1 MGGVSVDVRI
11 TVLPGDGVGP
21 EVTAEAV
28 ACLTAVAEQ
37 YGHHFQFE
45 EALIGGAAVDATGD
59 PLPEATLAL
68 CRASDA
74 VLLGA
79 VGGPAWDRHPR
90 NQRPESGLLRLRQ
103 ALGLYANLR
112 PVAVHPALE
121 DASPLKPEIVRG
133 TDLMFVRELSGGLY
147 FGEPRSYSDEAA
159 VNTLPYTRVEIE
171 RVAKVAFGLALSRR
185 KSLVSVDKAN
195 VLETSRLW
203 RKVVDDLAPS
213 YPEVKVQHAYVDSFA
228 MALITRPRD
237 FDVVLTENL
246 FGDILSDEAAVLAGS
261 LGLLPSA
268 SLGGSVGLF
277 EPIHGSAPDL
287 AGRDLAN
294 PIGTILSAA
303 MLLRH
308 GLNLGAE
315 ALALESAVDRVL
327 RGGHGTSDLKGARH
341 SHGTHSLGTRIREAI
356 RPHRTKAP
364 RLVDS
369 AYAWCG
375 SPEGHRSN
383 R

>member
-1 MGGVSVDVRI
+1 MDVRI

-28 ACLTAVAEQ
+28 ACLKSVAER
-37 YGHHFQFE
+37 YGHRFEFQ

-59 PLPEATLAL
+59 PLPEATLKA
-68 CRASDA
+68 CQGSDA

-79 VGGPAWDRHPR
+79 VGGPAWDKHPR
-90 NQRPESGLLRLRQ
+90 DQRPESGLLRLRK

-112 PVAVHPALE
+112 PVSVHPALE
-121 DASPLKPEIVRG
+121 DASPLKPEVVRG

-147 FGEPRSYSDEAA
+147 FGEPRSYSDQAA
-159 VNTLPYTRVEIE
+159 VNTLAYTRAEVE
-171 RVAKVAFGLALSRR
+171 RVAKMAFELASSRR
-185 KSLVSVDKAN
+185 KRLTSVDKAN

-203 RKVVDDLAPS
+203 RKVVDDLAPA
-213 YPEVKVQHAYVDSFA
+213 YPDVAVQHAYVDSFA
-228 MALITRPRD
+228 MSLITRPRD

-268 SLGGSVGLF
+268 SLGGSVGLY
-277 EPIHGSAPDL
+277 EPIHGSAPDI
-287 AGRDLAN
+287 AGQDRAN

-308 GLNLGAE
+308 GLNLTAE
-315 ALALESAVDRVL
+315 AAELEAAVDQTL
-327 RGGHGTSDLKGARH
+327 REGHGTGDLKGARQA
-341 SHGTHSLGTRIREAI
+341 HGTRSLGACVRE
-356 RPHRTKAP
+356 
-364 RLVDS
+364 RLAAAVTPS
-369 AYAWCG
+369 
-375 SPEGHRSN
+375 R
-383 R
+383 

>member
-1 MGGVSVDVRI
+1 MDARI

-28 ACLTAVAEQ
+28 ACLSTIAERF
-37 YGHHFQFE
+37 GHHFQFQ

-59 PLPEATLAL
+59 PLPEATLDL
-68 CRASDA
+68 CRSCDA
-74 VLLGA
+74 VILGA

-90 NQRPESGLLRLRQ
+90 DKRPESGLLRLRK

-112 PVAVHPALE
+112 PVTVHPALE

-159 VNTLPYTRVEIE
+159 VNTLPYTRAEIE
-171 RVAKVAFGLALSRR
+171 RVARVAFELATTRR
-185 KSLVSVDKAN
+185 KRLVSVDKAN

-213 YPEVKVQHAYVDSFA
+213 YPSVAVQHAYVDSFA

-277 EPIHGSAPDL
+277 EPIHGSAPDI
-287 AGRDLAN
+287 AGQDRAN

-303 MLLRH
+303 LLLRH
-308 GLNLGAE
+308 ALHLGPE
-315 ALALESAVDRVL
+315 AQALESAVNRVL
-327 RGGHGTSDLKGARH
+327 KGGHGTGDLKGASH
-341 SHGTHSLGTRIREAI
+341 AHGTRSLGVRIREAI
-356 RPHRTKAP
+356 RLPRKHAP
-364 RLVDS
+364 LLVDS

-383 R
+383 H

>member
-1 MGGVSVDVRI
+1 MDVCI

-28 ACLTAVAEQ
+28 ACLEAVAERF
-37 YGHHFQFE
+37 GHRFRFQ
-45 EALIGGAAVDATGD
+45 EALIGGAAVAATGD
-59 PLPEATLAL
+59 PLPAATLEH
-68 CRASDA
+68 CRSCQA

-79 VGGPAWDRHPR
+79 VGGPAWDHHPR
-90 NQRPESGLLRLRQ
+90 HQRPESGLLRLRQ

-112 PVAVHPALE
+112 PVAVHPSLE
-121 DASPLKPEIVRG
+121 DASPLRPEIVRG

-171 RVAKVAFGLALSRR
+171 RVAKVAFELAAARR
-185 KSLVSVDKAN
+185 QRLVSVDKAN

-203 RKVVDDLAPS
+203 RKVVNDMAPS
-213 YPEVKVQHAYVDSFA
+213 YPEVAVQHAYVDSFA

-268 SLGGSVGLF
+268 SLGGSVGLY
-277 EPIHGSAPDL
+277 EPIHGSAPDI
-287 AGRDLAN
+287 AGQDKAN
-294 PIGTILSAA
+294 PIGTILSSA

-308 GLNLGAE
+308 ALGLAAE
-315 ALALESAVDRVL
+315 AAAVEAAVDTVL
-327 RGGHGTSDLKGARH
+327 RGGHGTGDLQGAQHR
-341 SHGTHSLGTRIREAI
+341 HGTHSLGKVIREAI
-356 RPHRTKAP
+356 RPVSTVTR
-364 RLVDS
+364 
-369 AYAWCG
+369 
-375 SPEGHRSN
+375 
-383 R
+383 

>member
-1 MGGVSVDVRI
+1 MDARI

-21 EVTAEAV
+21 EVTTEAV
-28 ACLTAVAEQ
+28 ACLATIGERF
-37 YGHHFQFE
+37 GHGFQFE

-59 PLPEATLAL
+59 PLPEATLGS

-90 NQRPESGLLRLRQ
+90 DQRPESGLLRLRKG
-103 ALGLYANLR
+103 LGLYANLR
-112 PVAVHPALE
+112 PVSVYPSLE

-159 VNTLPYTRVEIE
+159 VNTLPYTRAEIE
-171 RVAKVAFGLALSRR
+171 RVARVAFELAKARR
-185 KSLVSVDKAN
+185 RSLASVDKAN

-203 RKVVDDLAPS
+203 RKVVDDLAPA
-213 YPEVKVQHAYVDSFA
+213 YPEVKVQHHYVDSFA

-268 SLGGSVGLF
+268 SLGGTVGLF
-277 EPIHGSAPDL
+277 EPIHGSAPDI
-287 AGRDLAN
+287 AGQDRAN

-308 GLNLGAE
+308 ALKLDAE
-315 ALALESAVDRVL
+315 ALALEAAVNKVL
-327 RGGHGTSDLKGARH
+327 KGGHGTGDLRGASH
-341 SHGTHSLGTRIREAI
+341 VHGTRSLGARIREAI
-356 RPHRTKAP
+356 RPPRKKVP

-369 AYAWCG
+369 AYSWCG
-375 SPEGHRSN
+375 SPEGHISN
-383 R
+383 H

>member
-1 MGGVSVDVRI
+1 MDARI

-28 ACLTAVAEQ
+28 ACLAAIAEGC
-37 YGHHFQFE
+37 GHRFQFQ

-59 PLPEATLAL
+59 PLPEATLEL
-68 CRASDA
+68 CRSCDA

-90 NQRPESGLLRLRQ
+90 DQRPESGLLRLRK

-112 PVAVHPALE
+112 PVSVHKSLE
-121 DASPLKPEIVRG
+121 DASPLKPEVVRG

-147 FGEPRSYSDEAA
+147 FGEPRSYSDAAA
-159 VNTLPYTRVEIE
+159 VNTLPYTRAEIE
-171 RVAKVAFGLALSRR
+171 RVARVAFDLAAGRR
-185 KSLVSVDKAN
+185 KNLASVDKAN

-203 RKVVDDLAPS
+203 RKVVDDLAPE
-213 YPEVKVQHAYVDSFA
+213 YPGVKVQHHYVDSFA

-277 EPIHGSAPDL
+277 EPIHGSAPDI
-287 AGRDLAN
+287 AGQDRAN
-294 PIGTILSAA
+294 PVGTILSAA

-308 GLNLGAE
+308 ALKLDVE
-315 ALALESAVDRVL
+315 ALALEAAVNEVL
-327 RGGHGTSDLKGARH
+327 AGGHGTGDLKGASH
-341 SHGTHSLGTRIREAI
+341 LHGTRSLGARVREAI
-356 RPHRTKAP
+356 RSPRTVS
-364 RLVDS
+364 LS
-369 AYAWCG
+369 AVASSAAGCG
-375 SPEGHRSN
+375 SPEGARN
-383 R
+383 QF

>member
-1 MGGVSVDVRI
+1 MDARI

-28 ACLTAVAEQ
+28 ACLATIAERF
-37 YGHHFQFE
+37 GHRFQFQ

-68 CRASDA
+68 CRTSDA
-74 VLLGA
+74 ILLGA

-90 NQRPESGLLRLRQ
+90 DQRPESGLLRLRKG
-103 ALGLYANLR
+103 LGLYANLR
-112 PVAVHPALE
+112 PVSVHPSLE

-171 RVAKVAFGLALSRR
+171 RVARVAFDLATARR
-185 KSLVSVDKAN
+185 KNLASVDKAN

-203 RKVVDDLAPS
+203 RKVVDDLAPA
-213 YPEVKVQHAYVDSFA
+213 YPEVKVQHHYVDSFA

-277 EPIHGSAPDL
+277 EPIHGSAPDI
-287 AGRDLAN
+287 AGQDRAN

-308 GLNLGAE
+308 ALKLSAE
-315 ALALESAVDRVL
+315 ALALESAVNRVL
-327 RGGHGTSDLKGARH
+327 KGGHGTGDLKGASH
-341 SHGTHSLGTRIREAI
+341 LHGTRSLGARIREAI
-356 RPHRTKAP
+356 RPPRKKVP

-369 AYAWCG
+369 AYSWCG
-375 SPEGHRSN
+375 SPEGHSSN
-383 R
+383 H

>member
-1 MGGVSVDVRI
+1 MDVRI
-11 TVLPGDGVGP
+11 TVLAGDGVGP

-28 ACLTAVAEQ
+28 ACLRAVAERF
-37 YGHHFQFE
+37 GHRFTFQ

-59 PLPEATLAL
+59 PLPEKTLDF

-90 NQRPESGLLRLRQ
+90 EQRPESGLLRLRK
-103 ALGLYANLR
+103 ALGLFANLR
-112 PVAVHPALE
+112 PVTVHPALE
-121 DASPLKPEIVRG
+121 DASPLKPEVVRG
-133 TDLMFVRELSGGLY
+133 TDVMFVRELSGGLY

-159 VNTLPYTRVEIE
+159 VNTLPYTRAEVE
-171 RVAKVAFGLALSRR
+171 RVAKVAFDLASRR
-185 KSLVSVDKAN
+185 RKRLVSVDKAN

-203 RKVVDDLAPS
+203 RKVVDDLAPA
-213 YPEVKVQHAYVDSFA
+213 YPDVVVQHAYVDSFA

-268 SLGGSVGLF
+268 SLGGTVGLF
-277 EPIHGSAPDL
+277 EPIHGSAPDI
-287 AGRDLAN
+287 ASQDKAN

-303 MLLRH
+303 LLLRH
-308 GLNLGAE
+308 GLGLEAE
-315 ALALESAVDRVL
+315 ASAVEAAVDAIL
-327 RGGHGTSDLKGARH
+327 RGGHGTGDLLGARH
-341 SHGTHSLGTRIREAI
+341 PQGTRALGARIREAVH
-356 RPHRTKAP
+356 PAVAVATP
-364 RLVDS
+364 R
-369 AYAWCG
+369 
-375 SPEGHRSN
+375 
-383 R
+383 

>member
-1 MGGVSVDVRI
+1 MASVPRSQRR
-11 TVLPGDGVGP
+11 PWP
-21 EVTAEAV
+21 A
-28 ACLTAVAEQ
+28 
-37 YGHHFQFE
+37 YRRW
-45 EALIGGAAVDATGD
+45 
-59 PLPEATLAL
+59 P
-68 CRASDA
+68 S
-74 VLLGA
+74 A

-90 NQRPESGLLRLRQ
+90 DQRPESGLLRLRKG
-103 ALGLYANLR
+103 LGLYANLR
-112 PVAVHPALE
+112 PVTVHPALE

-159 VNTLPYTRVEIE
+159 VNTLPYTRVEIA
-171 RVAKVAFGLALSRR
+171 RVARVAFELASNRHRNLA
-185 KSLVSVDKAN
+185 SVEKAN

-203 RKVVDDLAPS
+203 RKVVDDLAPD
-213 YPEVKVQHAYVDSFA
+213 YPTVKVQHHYVDSFA

-277 EPIHGSAPDL
+277 EPIHGSAPDI
-287 AGRDLAN
+287 AGHDKAN
-294 PIGTILSAA
+294 LIGTILSAA

-308 GLNLGAE
+308 ALHLGVE
-315 ALALESAVDRVL
+315 ALAIEAPVDKVL
-327 RGGHGTSDLKGARH
+327 KGGHGTGDLKGARH
-341 SHGTHSLGTRIREAI
+341 PHGTRSLGAAIREAI
-356 RPHRTKAP
+356 RPPRAKAP

-375 SPEGHRSN
+375 SPEGHPTKL
-383 R
+383 

>member
-1 MGGVSVDVRI
+1 MDARI

-28 ACLTAVAEQ
+28 ACLEAVAERF
-37 YGHHFQFE
+37 GHRFEFQK
-45 EALIGGAAVDATGD
+45 ALVGGAAVDAIGD
-59 PLPEATLAL
+59 PLPAATLDL
-68 CRASDA
+68 CRACDA

-121 DASPLKPEIVRG
+121 DASPLKPEVVRD

-147 FGEPRSYSDEAA
+147 FGEPRSYTDDAA
-159 VNTLPYTRVEIE
+159 VNTLPYTRTEIE
-171 RVAKVAFGLALSRR
+171 RVAKVAFELALGRR

-203 RKVVDDLAPS
+203 RKVVDDLAPG

-277 EPIHGSAPDL
+277 EPIHGSAPDI
-287 AGRDLAN
+287 AGQDRAN

-308 GLNLGAE
+308 GLHLEAE
-315 ALALESAVDRVL
+315 ALAIESAVDRVL
-327 RGGHGTSDLKGARH
+327 KVGHGTGDLKGARH
-341 SHGTHSLGTRIREAI
+341 PHGTRSLGALIREAI
-356 RPHRTKAP
+356 RPPRIKAP
-364 RLVDS
+364 RLADS

-375 SPEGHRSN
+375 SPEGHRSKL
-383 R
+383 

>member
-1 MGGVSVDVRI
+1 M
-11 TVLPGDGVGP
+11 GP

-28 ACLTAVAEQ
+28 ACLRAVAECF
-37 YGHHFQFE
+37 GHTFQFT
-45 EALIGGAAVDATGD
+45 EALIGGAAVEAAGD
-59 PLPEATLAL
+59 PLPEATLVH
-68 CRASDA
+68 CRNSDA

-90 NQRPESGLLRLRQ
+90 EQRPESGLLRLRK

-112 PVAVHPALE
+112 PVTVHPALE

-147 FGEPRSYSDEAA
+147 FGEPRSYSDDAA

-171 RVAKVAFGLALSRR
+171 RVARVAFELAASRR
-185 KSLVSVDKAN
+185 KNLASVDKAN

-203 RKVVDDLAPS
+203 RKVVDDLAPD
-213 YPEVKVQHAYVDSFA
+213 YPTVKVQHHYVDSFA

-277 EPIHGSAPDL
+277 EPIHGSAPDI
-287 AGRDLAN
+287 AGQDVAN

-308 GLNLGAE
+308 ALHLEVE
-315 ALALESAVDRVL
+315 AQVLESAVNKIL
-327 RGGHGTSDLKGARH
+327 KGGHGTGDLRGARH
-341 SHGTHSLGTRIREAI
+341 VHGTRFMGAQIRQAI
-356 RPHRTKAP
+356 RPPRTNTP
-364 RLVDS
+364 RLADS

-375 SPEGHRSN
+375 SPEGHHSKP
-383 R
+383 

>member
-1 MGGVSVDVRI
+1 MDARI

-28 ACLTAVAEQ
+28 ACLATVAERF
-37 YGHHFQFE
+37 GHRFMFQ

-59 PLPEATLAL
+59 PLPETTLDL
-68 CRASDA
+68 CRACDA

-90 NQRPESGLLRLRQ
+90 DQRPESGLLRLRK

-112 PVAVHPALE
+112 PVSVHKSLE
-121 DASPLKPEIVRG
+121 DASPLKPEVVRG

-147 FGEPRSYSDEAA
+147 FGEPRSYSDAAA

-171 RVAKVAFGLALSRR
+171 RVARVAFDLAAGRR
-185 KSLVSVDKAN
+185 KNLASVDKAN
-195 VLETSRLW
+195 VLETARLW
-203 RKVVDDLAPS
+203 RKVVDDLAPE
-213 YPEVKVQHAYVDSFA
+213 YPGVKVQHHYVDSFA
-228 MALITRPRD
+228 TALITRPRD

-277 EPIHGSAPDL
+277 EPIHGSAPDI
-287 AGRDLAN
+287 AGQDRAN
-294 PIGTILSAA
+294 PVGTILSAA

-308 GLNLGAE
+308 ALKLGVE
-315 ALALESAVDRVL
+315 ALALEAAVNEVL
-327 RGGHGTSDLKGARH
+327 AGGHGTGDLKGASHR
-341 SHGTHSLGTRIREAI
+341 HGTRSLGARVREAI
-356 RPHRTKAP
+356 RSPRTVSLSPVA
-364 RLVDS
+364 S
-369 AYAWCG
+369 TAAGCG
-375 SPEGHRSN
+375 SPEGARN
-383 R
+383 QF

>member
-1 MGGVSVDVRI
+1 MDARI

-28 ACLTAVAEQ
+28 ACLKAVAERF
-37 YGHHFQFE
+37 GHRFEFQK
-45 EALIGGAAVDATGD
+45 ALIGGAAVDATGD
-59 PLPEATLAL
+59 PLPAATLDL
-68 CRASDA
+68 CRISDA

-121 DASPLKPEIVRG
+121 DASPLKPEVVRG

-147 FGEPRSYSDEAA
+147 FGEPRSYTDDAA
-159 VNTLPYTRVEIE
+159 VNTLPYTRTEIE
-171 RVAKVAFGLALSRR
+171 RVAKVAFELALGRR

-203 RKVVDDLAPS
+203 RKVVDDLAPG

-268 SLGGSVGLF
+268 SLGGTVGLF
-277 EPIHGSAPDL
+277 EPIHGSAPDI
-287 AGRDLAN
+287 AGQDRAN
-294 PIGTILSAA
+294 PIGAILSAA

-308 GLNLGAE
+308 GLHLEAE
-315 ALALESAVDRVL
+315 ALAIESAVDRVL
-327 RGGHGTSDLKGARH
+327 KAGHGTGDLKGARH
-341 SHGTHSLGTRIREAI
+341 PHGTRSLGARVREAV
-356 RPHRTKAP
+356 RPPRAKAP

-375 SPEGHRSN
+375 SPEGHRSKL
-383 R
+383 

>member
-1 MGGVSVDVRI
+1 MDVRI

-28 ACLTAVAEQ
+28 ACLGAVAEGF
-37 YGHHFQFE
+37 GHRFEFQ
-45 EALIGGAAVDATGD
+45 EALIGGVAVDATGD

-68 CRASDA
+68 CRASAA

-112 PVAVHPALE
+112 PVTVHPALE

-159 VNTLPYTRVEIE
+159 VNTLPYTRMEIA
-171 RVAKVAFGLALSRR
+171 RVAKMAFELAAARR
-185 KSLVSVDKAN
+185 QRLVSVDKAN

-203 RKVVDDLAPS
+203 RKVVDDLAPA
-213 YPEVKVQHAYVDSFA
+213 YPQVTLQHAYVDSFA

-277 EPIHGSAPDL
+277 EPIHGSAPDI
-287 AGRDLAN
+287 ADQDRAN

-308 GLNLGAE
+308 GLGLEAE
-315 ALALESAVDRVL
+315 AAAVESAVNAVL
-327 RGGHGTSDLKGARH
+327 HAGHGTGDLQGARH
-341 SHGTHSLGTRIREAI
+341 AHGTRSLGALIREGI
-356 RPHRTKAP
+356 RSSVAVALR
-364 RLVDS
+364 R
-369 AYAWCG
+369 
-375 SPEGHRSN
+375 
-383 R
+383 

>member
-1 MGGVSVDVRI
+1 MEARI

-28 ACLTAVAEQ
+28 AALQVIAERF
-37 YGHHFQFE
+37 GHTFDFQ
-45 EALIGGAAVDATGD
+45 EALIGGAAVEATGD
-59 PLPEATLAL
+59 PLPEATLTA
-68 CRASDA
+68 CRASSA

-90 NQRPESGLLRLRQ
+90 DQRPESGLLRLRK

-112 PVAVHPALE
+112 PVAVHPALA
-121 DASPLKPEIVRG
+121 DASPLKAEVVRG

-147 FGEPRSYSDEAA
+147 FGEPRSFSDQVA
-159 VNTLPYTRVEIE
+159 VNTLSYTRAEIE
-171 RVAKVAFGLALSRR
+171 RVAQVAFLLASARR
-185 KSLVSVDKAN
+185 KRLVSVDKAN

-203 RKVVDDLAPS
+203 RQVVDDLATG
-213 YPEVKVQHAYVDSFA
+213 YPEVTVQHAYVDSFA
-228 MALITRPRD
+228 MALITRPTD

-268 SLGGSVGLF
+268 SLGGSVGLY
-277 EPIHGSAPDL
+277 EPIHGSAPDI
-287 AGRDLAN
+287 ARQDRAN

-303 MLLRH
+303 LLLRH
-308 GLNLGAE
+308 GLKLEDE
-315 ALALESAVDRVL
+315 AAALETAVDRVL
-327 RGGHGTSDLKGARH
+327 KDGHGTGDLKGVRFT
-341 SHGTHSLGTRIREAI
+341 HGTRSLGLRIRDAI
-356 RPHRTKAP
+356 RPPRAKAP
-364 RLVDS
+364 RLADS

-375 SPEGHRSN
+375 SPEGHRSHF
-383 R
+383 

>member
-1 MGGVSVDVRI
+1 MDARI

-21 EVTAEAV
+21 EVIAEAV
-28 ACLTAVAEQ
+28 ACLAAVAERF
-37 YGHHFQFE
+37 GHQFQFQ

-59 PLPEATLAL
+59 PLPAATLAA
-68 CRASDA
+68 CRACDA

-90 NQRPESGLLRLRQ
+90 EQRPESGLLRLRKG
-103 ALGLYANLR
+103 LGLYANLR
-112 PVAVHPALE
+112 PVTVHPALE

-159 VNTLPYTRVEIE
+159 VNTLPYTRQEIE
-171 RVAKVAFGLALSRR
+171 RVARVAFELATSRR
-185 KSLVSVDKAN
+185 RDLASVDKAN

-203 RKVVDDLAPS
+203 RKVVDDLAPE
-213 YPEVKVQHAYVDSFA
+213 YPTVKVQHHYVDSFA

-277 EPIHGSAPDL
+277 EPIHGSAPDI
-287 AGRDLAN
+287 AGQDKAN
-294 PIGTILSAA
+294 PIGTILSSA

-308 GLNLGAE
+308 ALRLGVE
-315 ALALESAVDRVL
+315 ALAIEAAVDKVL
-327 RGGHGTSDLKGARH
+327 KGGHGTGDLKGARH
-341 SHGTHSLGTRIREAI
+341 PHGTRSLGAAIREAI
-356 RPHRTKAP
+356 RPPRAKAP

-375 SPEGHRSN
+375 SPEGHPTKP
-383 R
+383 

>member
-1 MGGVSVDVRI
+1 MDARI

-21 EVTAEAV
+21 EVTAEAL
-28 ACLTAVAEQ
+28 ACLATIAERF
-37 YGHHFQFE
+37 GHRFQFQ

-68 CRASDA
+68 CRTSDA
-74 VLLGA
+74 ILLGA

-90 NQRPESGLLRLRQ
+90 DQRPESGLLRLRKG
-103 ALGLYANLR
+103 LGLYANLR
-112 PVAVHPALE
+112 PVSVHPSLE

-171 RVAKVAFGLALSRR
+171 RVARVAFDLATARR
-185 KSLVSVDKAN
+185 KNLASVDKAN

-203 RKVVDDLAPS
+203 RKVVDDLAPA
-213 YPEVKVQHAYVDSFA
+213 YPEVKVQHHYVDSFA

-277 EPIHGSAPDL
+277 EPIHGSAPDI
-287 AGRDLAN
+287 AGQDRAN

-308 GLNLGAE
+308 ALKLSAE
-315 ALALESAVDRVL
+315 ALALESAVNRVL
-327 RGGHGTSDLKGARH
+327 KGGHGTGDLKGASH
-341 SHGTHSLGTRIREAI
+341 LHGTRSLGARIREAI
-356 RPHRTKAP
+356 RPPRKKVP

-369 AYAWCG
+369 AYSWCG
-375 SPEGHRSN
+375 SPEGHSSN
-383 R
+383 H

>member
-1 MGGVSVDVRI
+1 MDARI

-21 EVTAEAV
+21 EVTAQAV
-28 ACLTAVAEQ
+28 ACLSAVGERF
-37 YGHHFQFE
+37 GHCFEFQ

-59 PLPEATLAL
+59 PLPEATLAV
-68 CRASDA
+68 CRSSQA

-79 VGGPAWDRHPR
+79 VGGPAWDGRPRH
-90 NQRPESGLLRLRQ
+90 QRPESGLLRLRQ

-147 FGEPRSYSDEAA
+147 FGEPRSYSDQAA
-159 VNTLPYTRVEIE
+159 VNTLPYTRAEIE
-171 RVAKVAFGLALSRR
+171 RVAKVAFELAAGRR
-185 KSLVSVDKAN
+185 RNLVSVDKAN

-203 RKVVDDLAPS
+203 RQVVEDLAPA
-213 YPEVKVQHAYVDSFA
+213 YPGVKVQHAYVDSFA

-237 FDVVLTENL
+237 FDVVFTENL

-268 SLGGSVGLF
+268 SLGGAVGVF

-287 AGRDLAN
+287 AGLDRAN

-303 MLLRH
+303 LLLRH
-308 GLNLGAE
+308 GLDLQTE

-327 RGGHGTSDLKGARH
+327 QGGHGTGDLKGAIHPH
-341 SHGTHSLGTRIREAI
+341 STRSLGDRIREAI
-356 RPHRTKAP
+356 RPPRARAP

-369 AYAWCG
+369 AYSWCG
-375 SPEGHRSN
+375 SPEGHRS
-383 R
+383 RP